1 MEAMTP
7 PLQGCIDIERN
18 AQVLAALAGGEIDL
32 VVGTHALISEDVH
45 FARLGLAIVDEQHR
59 CGCSCQRA
67 ITLPWRQL
75 WLRQL
80 GISGPCRLQQ
90 AHYGGHC
97 MEVGCGGGAAGQ

>member
-1 MEAMTP
+1 ME
-7 PLQGCIDIERN
+7 CN

-59 CGCSCQRA
+59 CGCFCQKA
-67 ITLPWRQL
+67 IHLPWRQL

-80 GISGPCRLQQ
+80 GLLGPCRLQQ
-90 AHYGGHC
+90 VHYAGHC
-97 MEVGCGGGAAGQ
+97 MEGGGGAAGQ